1 MVLGELEFFKKFNDE
16 NSLSSVIE
24 WQRLIPADKL
34 AVQAFH
40 ISPVTNRSSI
50 KQYGLLPNS
59 KPVGTLSYPPAVFIS
74 LTVKDLPWYYYGNQ
88 QMDIWSCC
96 IHPKYLIPDKNNSGN
111 PWFYLTEA
119 VPFYKLYIYKTI
131 HNLYNWGMETT

>member
-1 MVLGELEFFKKFNDE
+1 MVLGDLDFFKSPCGKNANVSAIKSND
-16 NSLSSVIE
+16 
-24 WQRLIPADKL
+24 LIPQNFL
-34 AVQAFH
+34 VVQAFH
-40 ISPVTNRSSI
+40 MSPVTNRSSI

-74 LTVKDLPWYYYGNQ
+74 LTVEDLPWYYYGNR

-119 VPFYKLYIYKTI
+119 VPFYKLHIYKTI